1 MTDSQC
7 DCQVNCR
14 HVEYQP
20 TLSHAATS
28 VYAGESIVR
37 QFAKKKQLSRRLRL
51 ARDKQQR
58 VDKAMFAYDSGM
70 LENISKGL
78 EESFL
83 KIDFFCTYMI
93 ESYEAEY
100 RSRLSKLKITLE
112 SLNKTIGEN
121 LKSINESTHIGFLS
135 TVGHFRDIFRAVS
148 QEALGARNAKLKP
161 ISKLNETA
169 WKLLTKIEPLI
180 KPIKEY
186 YYKDSMLAA
195 IRRGVEKFRE
205 DLVQRDGL
213 GQKYEQ
219 FREHQEFYNKTTLA
233 ILNSTQ
239 DLLRSLTQEY
249 DKVNE
254 ETTNNRRADD
264 LVEDAINEFLQ
275 TLQKIGYLT
284 VPLLDLHIEK
294 LKDQYSKDQSAII
307 GLATNLVIIG
317 RTFPANI
324 SNIDRYLSA
333 IKSTL
338 SDLTDV
344 TRTLKG
350 KLSAIAKQYKE
361 EEIDKTDMA
370 SIFDSNAIRSS
381 LEKLRVSASGT

>member
-1 MTDSQC
+1 MD
-7 DCQVNCR
+7 
-14 HVEYQP
+14 
-20 TLSHAATS
+20 
-28 VYAGESIVR
+28 
-37 QFAKKKQLSRRLRL
+37 
-51 ARDKQQR
+51 
-58 VDKAMFAYDSGM
+58 
-70 LENISKGL
+70 
-78 EESFL
+78 
-83 KIDFFCTYMI
+83 
-93 ESYEAEY
+93 
-100 RSRLSKLKITLE
+100 
-112 SLNKTIGEN
+112 
-121 LKSINESTHIGFLS
+121 
-135 TVGHFRDIFRAVS
+135 
-148 QEALGARNAKLKP
+148 
-161 ISKLNETA
+161 
-169 WKLLTKIEPLI
+169 
-180 KPIKEY
+180 
-186 YYKDSMLAA
+186 
-195 IRRGVEKFRE
+195 
-205 DLVQRDGL
+205 L

-219 FREHQEFYNKTTLA
+219 FREHQVFYNKTTLA

-249 DKVNE
+249 DKVRE
-254 ETTNNRRADD
+254 ETTNNRRSDG

-381 LEKLRVSASGT
+381 LEKLRTSFRHLTSRFDSLLAAGISVRNVIYPVENGTKDVDFDLEWLDFPNLQREAGTIKDCLEGIVSNVTDYQNDLKEYLKGNKLDENFYVNNYLHLEVYFTELSETKITQHQSYSFFDLTCDIGGTLALYTGICILTIFETVDFIFNHVLCPSL